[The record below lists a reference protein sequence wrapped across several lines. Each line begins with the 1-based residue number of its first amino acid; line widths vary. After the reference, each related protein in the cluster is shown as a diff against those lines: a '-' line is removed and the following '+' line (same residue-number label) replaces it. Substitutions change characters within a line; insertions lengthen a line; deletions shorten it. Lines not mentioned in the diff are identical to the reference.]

1 MPFSL
6 HPSATIHDILL
17 QATTFLKNSGVEDSG
32 LAVEWIICHEL
43 ACARLELALRHN
55 DRLSPEASR
64 SVQEHVNRMAA
75 GEPLQYVLGEAE
87 FMGRL
92 FHVDRRG
99 LIPRPETELLAELV
113 LDRADLWALPRPNI
127 AEVGTGSGCI
137 IISLA
142 SAQPHGSYQANDIA
156 PDILDLAR
164 KNAVRHGVQN
174 CIRFYMDNLLSA
186 VPPDSLDV
194 VISNPPYVQ
203 TDAWAQL
210 PAMIREHEPRA
221 ALDGGPD
228 GLSVI
233 RPLITQA
240 VQVLKPGGRLF
251 LEIGADQG
259 AAIQHLLTKNGFA
272 DGEIRTDLAGK
283 DRLVTA
289 RRQRYV

>member
-1 MPFSL
+1 M
-6 HPSATIHDILL
+6 
-17 QATTFLKNSGVEDSG
+17 
-32 LAVEWIICHEL
+32 
-43 ACARLELALRHN
+43 
-55 DRLSPEASR
+55 
-64 SVQEHVNRMAA
+64 
-75 GEPLQYVLGEAE
+75 
-87 FMGRL
+87 
-92 FHVDRRG
+92 
-99 LIPRPETELLAELV
+99 
-113 LDRADLWALPRPNI
+113 
-127 AEVGTGSGCI
+127 
-137 IISLA
+137 
-142 SAQPHGSYQANDIA
+142 
-156 PDILDLAR
+156 
-164 KNAVRHGVQN
+164 
-174 CIRFYMDNLLSA
+174 
-186 VPPDSLDV
+186 
-194 VISNPPYVQ
+194 
-203 TDAWAQL
+203 